1 MPQAQTASVSTTDPE
16 ELIVRADARGHILF
30 SSDSCRRLG
39 YEPEDLTGQP
49 GIAFVHPDDWAKFAA
64 NSASL
69 YATTPTSTPAD
80 RRHRFR
86 CADGSWRWLEG
97 HPQVIK
103 THDGRLGDVVNVFRF
118 VEG

>member
-1 MPQAQTASVSTTDPE
+1 MPPTDAALDPPTGAE
-16 ELIVRADARGHILF
+16 DLIVRADARGHILF
-30 SSDSCRRLG
+30 VSDSCRRLG
-39 YEPEDLTGQP
+39 YEPEDLMGQP

-69 YATTPTSTPAD
+69 YAAAPGEQPAD

-97 HPQVIK
+97 HPLVIP
-103 THDGRLGDVVNVFRF
+103 TPDGRPGDVVNVFTF